1 MDNNNRY
8 EEVPQKENVFA
19 KAFKTFGKYLKGV
32 AVDFVNSFKYNN
44 MKAAAI
50 FIALP
55 GIFLGFFLSSHI
67 PTAMH
72 VYDSFTKNGGAH
84 EEYVVN
90 LAEEKITKTDGNVE
104 LTLANRLTKSK
115 NTTDYAAMEAQEK
128 LTELKSL
135 GNINFAGAD
144 GKLSLTASF
153 DSLTDEEDVKY
164 VKNYGGYYIDI
175 FKDGILVDSYQTTD
189 ANFSVDNSTLPNGSY
204 TYTVSIFPTNDAADN
219 YYASKPSAAKSFT
232 VAGSTVEESQLT
244 FYKYAGSYKGKTSDG
259 ADFILVL
266 NPSSAQIDVN
276 LDGNKITVGDAT
288 ITVGGSEKVANY
300 SVDGDKLTCYLK
312 LEVKIL
318 PFDYSAMAVFAL
330 MLLGFLNVFIS
341 LSLSKLKNFG
351 SVIKATIISALI
363 IILGSLYIYSIF
375 ATQSYI
381 SSGELIIEG
390 LKDGTIIDKD
400 AIISITVVIISMV
413 SVVIGLILSFINYDR
428 TYEKVDR

>member
-104 LTLANRLTKSK
+104 LTLANRFVKSK
-115 NTTDYAAMEAQEK
+115 NTTDYTAMEAQEK
-128 LTELKSL
+128 LTALKSL
-135 GNINFAGAD
+135 GNISFAGAD

-175 FKDGILVDSYQTTD
+175 FKDGVLVDSYQTTD
-189 ANFSVDNSTLPNGSY
+189 ASFSVDNSTLPNGSY
-204 TYTVSIFPTNDAADN
+204 TYTVSIFPTNDAADS
-219 YYASKPSAAKSFT
+219 YYASKPSTATALT
-232 VAGSTVEESQLT
+232 VSGSKVEESKLT

-259 ADFILVL
+259 ADFVLVL
-266 NPSSAQIDVN
+266 NPSSAKIDIN
-276 LDGNKITVGDAT
+276 LDGNKVTVGDAT

-300 SVDGDKLTCYLK
+300 SVDGNNLTCYLK

-318 PFDYSAMAVFAL
+318 P
-330 MLLGFLNVFIS
+330 
-341 LSLSKLKNFG
+341 KLKNFG
-351 SVIKATIISALI
+351 SVIKATFISALI

>member
-50 FIALP
+50 FVALP

-90 LAEEKITKTDGNVE
+90 LAEEKITKTDGNIE
-104 LTLANRLTKSK
+104 LTLANRLVKSK
-115 NTTDYAAMEAQEK
+115 NTTDYTAMEAQEK

-135 GNINFAGAD
+135 GNISFAGAD
-144 GKLSLTASF
+144 GKLKLTASF

-175 FKDGILVDSYQTTD
+175 FKDGVLVDSYQTTD
-189 ANFSVDNSTLPNGSY
+189 ANYEVSNTTLPNGSY
-204 TYTVSIFPTNDAADN
+204 TYTVSIFPTNDAADS
-219 YYASKPSAAKSFT
+219 YYASKPSAAKALT
-232 VAGSTVEESQLT
+232 VSGSKVEESQLT

-259 ADFILVL
+259 ADFVLVL

-300 SVDGDKLTCYLK
+300 SVDGNNLTCYLK

-330 MLLGFLNVFIS
+330 MLLGFLNVFVS

>member
-1 MDNNNRY
+1 
-8 EEVPQKENVFA
+8 
-19 KAFKTFGKYLKGV
+19 
-32 AVDFVNSFKYNN
+32 

-72 VYDSFTKNGGAH
+72 VYDSFTKNGGEHVA
-84 EEYVVN
+84 YTV
-90 LAEEKITKTDGNVE
+90 EEKGNEYEITKTEGNVKFN
-104 LTLANRLTKSK
+104 LVNRLIKSK
-115 NTTDYAAMEAQEK
+115 NTTDYEAMAEQDKLKDLQSYGSFSLAGEK
-128 LTELKSL
+128 
-135 GNINFAGAD
+135 GN
-144 GKLSLTASF
+144 LSFTASF
-153 DSLTDEEDVKY
+153 DNLTDEDQIKY
-164 VKNYGGYYIDI
+164 TKNYGGYYIDI
-175 FKDGILVDSYQTTD
+175 FKEGILVDSIQTTD
-189 ANFSVDNSTLPNGSY
+189 SIYETKNTTLPNGSY

-219 YYASKPSAAKSFT
+219 YYSSKVSAAKPFT
-232 VAGSTVEESQLT
+232 VSSSDVKESVLT
-244 FYKYAGSYKGKTSDG
+244 FYKYAGSYKGTDSDG
-259 ADFILVL
+259 NEITLVL
-266 NPSSAQIDVN
+266 NPSSAEIDVD
-276 LDGNKITVGDAT
+276 LDGTLKTVGDAT
-288 ITVGGSEKVANY
+288 ITTGGSEKVANF
-300 SVDGDKLTCYLK
+300 SVDGNNLTCYLK

-330 MLLGFLNVFIS
+330 MLLGFLNVFVS

-390 LKDGTIIDKD
+390 LKGGTIIDKD